1 MATILGLAMKISA
14 DATGVQQS
22 LTPVER
28 ALQKLDEQ
36 AKASASVF
44 TQFAKTSAAAAEAQL
59 KVGTD
64 IEALNAKLKSGEI
77 TAKQYADSFAAIQQ
91 GAKDLAASFAE
102 GARLADQLRTEEEK
116 RAIQLE
122 KIDALLRAGAITE
135 ELAARARAE
144 ASGANAAASREE
156 EARLAQINSLQSEAA
171 AITAKYQTDQEK
183 RAAAE
188 ARLNALRDAGVLGE
202 ESYKRAIDDVTG
214 ATQAAAKA
222 EQERS
227 AVLAEGA
234 RLTAQFLSADEKR
247 AAELGRIE
255 ALVKAGAISE
265 ETAARARAVASGE
278 AAAAAAAEKERVEQ
292 SARLATEQNRL
303 ANEAAAITSK
313 YATEA
318 EKRAVIEADLE
329 QKRAAGLISE
339 ETYRRAIDDVSGANA
354 AAAKAE
360 QDRAAQIAAGARIT
374 EQFATEEEKRAR
386 ELENIDALLRAG
398 AITEDIAARAKAEA
412 SGVNA
417 AAAKAEQQ
425 RAEAV
430 ADAARIIRANI
441 TPQERYDQ
449 QIQELSDHLREGRL
463 SQEQFNRAAA
473 KASQDLDRASK
484 SAGDA
489 DKNIERLNRNV
500 SLLTKL
506 EIGRAIVDGL
516 QVLGRAFTSTASQI
530 TSLITSVNASL
541 NTLDDFSQ
549 RTGIGVESLQGYS
562 LAAKLAGVDTEEFG
576 AAVQRLAVTI
586 GKASPG
592 DALDKSL
599 KEINLSVTELRA
611 LSPDQQFSAI
621 GSAISQLPTAA
632 DRAAAAVE
640 IFGKQGAALAPLF
653 REGTAS
659 IEELQ
664 ARAERLGVIVDQT
677 QINNVTGMN
686 DAFDLVLATVNGIIG
701 QVTGNLAPAVT
712 DVANQFLEFIET
724 FQGAEG
730 TGGTGI
736 ANAITE
742 VLFDGA
748 EYFAGIFDSFMKN
761 FTGISTTLADVG
773 EVFRVGGQLL
783 LSGMEG
789 FRAIFNVIQI
799 GIDRLLVGF
808 GKLLEGI
815 GSWVSEDL
823 EQFGAGLA
831 AAAEESAQ
839 KNAREFDAAAAN
851 AANSLN
857 AALFGGSAAAAGDGA
872 ATEALAAIREKF
884 AREKTP
890 EFKVAANLDDAQKE
904 LDRYLKAAGDGAD
917 EFLVQSQE
925 TLDLFKQQVAQ
936 GQLLPQ
942 QIQIMNGFM
951 DELNQKLQL
960 EANNRRQAR
969 DAAREQSEA
978 DRKRVEQL
986 LKPTEEATKLQA
998 DLDAVN
1004 RRQIELQEQ
1013 QAAAREAAATAATS
1027 SARAIAQAEADSATA
1042 SLAALDQVKAKL
1054 EETQEAAGRGFADGY
1069 VKQFEDTAKSIET
1082 ARQKA
1087 TQLGEA
1093 GLNAFRELT
1102 AGAAELEARTRMP
1115 GGLDKAQYDAELAR
1129 LQQFFDERL
1138 KREQENQ
1145 RLIAESKQTANE
1157 RVEAF
1162 LRNSVDARTRAEL
1175 EAIDAKTKRER
1186 EAAENL
1192 VAIRERIAVTEKALE
1207 AARNQ
1212 ASDDRDLRA
1221 ERARAAELK
1230 LLKQQEVQQEKIAAG
1245 RQQQQQGFTQD
1256 QVAQREQ
1263 FAKAQDDQYKQAL
1276 QQQQQLLAE
1285 RAKAEQAEFE
1295 RQSARITEL
1304 NTLGSRTVN
1313 TADIRT
1319 QEGQALVLGLAAN
1332 AQDPALIEAR
1342 LQTKQLQLIAQG
1354 IAQASANYFN
1364 TPVAIVGGAVLG

>member
-28 ALQKLDEQ
+28 ALNSLQEQ
-36 AKASASVF
+36 VDKSTAAFRPF
-44 TQFAKTSAAAAEAQL
+44 TQASAAAAAAQQ
-59 KVGTD
+59 
-64 IEALNAKLKSGEI
+64 KS
-77 TAKQYADSFAAIQQ
+77 AADFAALTDELKAGLDFREYARRFKELQD
-91 GAKDLAASFAE
+91 ATSETAAAFAE
-102 GARLADQLRTEEEK
+102 GARLTERYRTEQEDLATELERIARLEE
-116 RAIQLE
+116 R
-122 KIDALLRAGAITE
+122 GAISAE
-135 ELAARARAE
+135 ISARARA
-144 ASGANAAASREE
+144 
-156 EARLAQINSLQSEAA
+156 
-171 AITAKYQTDQEK
+171 
-183 RAAAE
+183 
-188 ARLNALRDAGVLGE
+188 DA
-202 ESYKRAIDDVTG
+202 T
-214 ATQAAAKA
+214 
-222 EQERS
+222 
-227 AVLAEGA
+227 
-234 RLTAQFLSADEKR
+234 
-247 AAELGRIE
+247 
-255 ALVKAGAISE
+255 
-265 ETAARARAVASGE
+265 GE
-278 AAAAAAAEKERVEQ
+278 AAAAANADRERATAAE
-292 SARLATEQNRL
+292 RLAR
-303 ANEAAAITSK
+303 EAEAITAR
-313 YATEA
+313 YRTDA
-318 EKRAVIEADLE
+318 EDRIAIEADLE
-329 QKRAAGLISE
+329 EKRLAGAISE
-339 ETYRRAIDDVSGANA
+339 ETYRRAIDDVTGVTA

-360 QDRAAQIAAGARIT
+360 SDRASAIDEGRRLTAQLQNADENRAA
-374 EQFATEEEKRAR
+374 
-386 ELENIDALLRAG
+386 ELERIDGLLRAG
-398 AITEDIAARAKAEA
+398 AITEEIAARARAEA
-412 SGVNA
+412 SGANEEA
-417 AAAKAEQQ
+417 ARIERE
-425 RAEAV
+425 RADAV
-430 ADAARIIRANI
+430 ADAARIIRANL

-449 QIQELSDHLREGRL
+449 QIQELNDHLREGRL

-473 KASQDLDRASK
+473 KASQDLDRAGK

-489 DKNIERLNRNV
+489 DKNIDRLNRNV
-500 SLLTKL
+500 GVLAKL

-586 GKASPG
+586 GKATPG

-686 DAFDLVLATVNGIIG
+686 DAFDLVLATVNGIVG

-799 GIDRLLVGF
+799 GIDQLLVGF

-1069 VKQFEDTAKSIET
+1069 VKQFEDTAKAIET

-1212 ASDDRDLRA
+1212 VSDDRDLRA

-1230 LLKQQEVQQEKIAAG
+1230 LLKQQELQQEKIAAG
-1245 RQQQQQGFTQD
+1245 RQQQQQGFTQE

-1263 FAKAQDDQYKQAL
+1263 FAKAQDEQYKQAL

-1285 RAKAEQAEFE
+1285 RAKAEEAEFN
-1295 RQSARITEL
+1295 RQSDRIREL

-1319 QEGQALVLGLAAN
+1319 QEGQDIVLGLAAN

-1354 IAQASANYFN
+1354 IGQAAGNYFN